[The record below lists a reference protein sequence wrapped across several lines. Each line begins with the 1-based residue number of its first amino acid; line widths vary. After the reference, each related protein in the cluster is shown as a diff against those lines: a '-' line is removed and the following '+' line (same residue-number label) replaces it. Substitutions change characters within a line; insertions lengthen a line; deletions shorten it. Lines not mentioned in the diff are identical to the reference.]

1 MILHKGK
8 LCLGELQYSGLDV
21 VHEGDY
27 YTLTHEKIDT
37 EEADADNVIWKSVV
51 LTESD
56 NGEIM
61 SINVLQLR

>member
-27 YTLTHEKIDT
+27 YTLIHEKIDT

-61 SINVLQLR
+61 SISVLQLR